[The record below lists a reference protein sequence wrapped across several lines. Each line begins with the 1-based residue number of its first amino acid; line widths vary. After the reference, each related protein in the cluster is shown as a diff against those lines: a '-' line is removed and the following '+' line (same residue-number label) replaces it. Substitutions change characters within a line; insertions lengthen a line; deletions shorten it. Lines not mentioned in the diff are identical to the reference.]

1 MKICASRLKDLVLLQ
16 ISSELRKDLNKIIDA
31 SSKLNEDLYAYLT
44 ISAPILYSNNQK
56 ELDIIKVCLEYM
68 VKILRDEGYKVVNFD
83 INYKTYITNIIKDAT
98 MFAEEGFFATPDE
111 EKEKKKEREKL
122 IFKELNAL

>member
-1 MKICASRLKDLVLLQ
+1 
-16 ISSELRKDLNKIIDA
+16 
-31 SSKLNEDLYAYLT
+31 
-44 ISAPILYSNNQK
+44 
-56 ELDIIKVCLEYM
+56 M